1 MDAPSSPLA
10 PPPEGPPGAP
20 AVPKSPVG
28 GPGGPG
34 GSPMLS
40 PGGGVGNK
48 SAAVQQIKVVMPALM
63 LAMMAFEAGS
73 KEQQAINR
81 ALSALGPIF
90 GKAEATNMVPAGLAS
105 LAQAQKQG
113 PLSAAPPP
121 GLVSNNSPPPGMGG
135 APEGVGAWTDPTGRR
150 MKTGGPSLERGGP
163 TALKGKPI

>member
-1 MDAPSSPLA
+1 MDGPPSPLA
-10 PPPEGPPGAP
+10 PPPEAPGAP

-40 PGGGVGNK
+40 PGGGAGNK
-48 SAAVQQIKVVMPALM
+48 AAAVQQVKAVMPAIM
-63 LAMMAFEAGS
+63 MAMMAFEAGS
-73 KEQQAINR
+73 REQQALNR

-90 GKAEATNMVPAGLAS
+90 GKAEGANMVPAGLAT

-121 GLVSNNSPPPGMGG
+121 GLVSNNAPPPGMGASPG
-135 APEGVGAWTDPTGRR
+135 EAA
-150 MKTGGPSLERGGP
+150 
-163 TALKGKPI
+163 